1 MTITTAVPGPGGDLM
16 AYPGSSVNSE
26 MKISKKKLSR
36 LIDERVDR
44 QLRQRRKKEKELQKQ
59 LDEIYALMEDFI
71 NRPDTSGR
79 NNRFQE
85 YDD

>member
-1 MTITTAVPGPGGDLM
+1 
-16 AYPGSSVNSE
+16 

-44 QLRQRRKKEKELQKQ
+44 QLRHRRKKEKELRKQ
-59 LDEIYALMEDFI
+59 LDEIYALMEDFFD
-71 NRPDTSGR
+71 RPGPSER
-79 NNRFQE
+79 RLRFRE

>member
-1 MTITTAVPGPGGDLM
+1 
-16 AYPGSSVNSE
+16 

-44 QLRQRRKKEKELQKQ
+44 QLRHRRKKEKELRKQ

-79 NNRFQE
+79 RNRFPE